1 LQTPTHPP
9 RELVREALVLRT
21 SCRNTIHHLTH
32 VRQVSNT
39 LTLSDNVLLIEV
51 FATVGGVLLALD
63 ELGLSALFDHAVSKG
78 THGVLSS
85 SPTS

>member
-1 LQTPTHPP
+1 MVQ
-9 RELVREALVLRT
+9 EALALGT
-21 SCRNTIHHLTH
+21 SCRNTI
-32 VRQVSNT
+32 RQVSNT
-39 LTLSDNVLLIEV
+39 LTHSDNVLLIEV
-51 FATVGGVLLALD
+51 FVTVGGVLLALD